1 MEAEIAIKRDLEMAP
16 EDEEGIGDAAEIL
29 LAAGKPQDA
38 LDMAQKM
45 AAEQRSE
52 ILPLIYDA
60 LGRKADA
67 DSALNELIKRGDSEA
82 MSLAAVYAHRSEN
95 DRAFTWLERA
105 YSSRDA
111 DLWFLRSDPAFK
123 SLRGDPRYLALLQK
137 LGLTS

>member
-1 MEAEIAIKRDLEMAP
+1 
-16 EDEEGIGDAAEIL
+16 
-29 LAAGKPQDA
+29 
-38 LDMAQKM
+38 MAQKM
-45 AAEQRSE
+45 PAEQRSE

-82 MSLAAVYAHRSEN
+82 MSLAAVYAHRNEN
-95 DRAFTWLERA
+95 DLAFTWLERA

-111 DLWFLRSDPAFK
+111 ALWFLRSDPAFK
-123 SLRGDPRYLALLQK
+123 SLRGDPRYLALLQR